1 MKFKYLFLGFML
13 LILAGSMTAIAAA
26 DDYESLGDYTFDIP
40 DGYQVTDKTDEM
52 VTMQVDEDHPIIV
65 YKLDSVADVDSF
77 ISLLE
82 TTGCKLVSEDAFQAG
97 PPHRPVIVLAR
108 FLRVDRRLPGEGGH
122 REQYHGTGRSG
133 EGRAG
138 DRRARP
144 TAFPRR
150 DRPPERRVRPVAG
163 DGAPPGRRP
172 RKSPAGDWRKQ
183 E

>member
-1 MKFKYLFLGFML
+1 MMRFKYLFLGFML

-97 PPHRPVIVLAR
+97 SFNVTPYGFLSSSNIFILVLAYSSAYSSISF
-108 FLRVDRRLPGEGGH
+108 FLSSNSFVMISVICPSISCVTSNCSL
-122 REQYHGTGRSG
+122 
-133 EGRAG
+133 
-138 DRRARP
+138 
-144 TAFPRR
+144 
-150 DRPPERRVRPVAG
+150 
-163 DGAPPGRRP
+163 
-172 RKSPAGDWRKQ
+172 
-183 E
+183 

>member
-97 PPHRPVIVLAR
+97 SFDVTPYSYTYLENQGFFYVCNDGKGTPILVASSSPNTEDPLTVDDNPAKLIVDSL
-108 FLRVDRRLPGEGGH
+108 E
-122 REQYHGTGRSG
+122 
-133 EGRAG
+133 
-138 DRRARP
+138 
-144 TAFPRR
+144 
-150 DRPPERRVRPVAG
+150 
-163 DGAPPGRRP
+163 
-172 RKSPAGDWRKQ
+172 
-183 E
+183 

>member
-1 MKFKYLFLGFML
+1 MRFKNIFLSVMI
-13 LILAGSMTAIAAA
+13 LILVGSMTAIAAA

-97 PPHRPVIVLAR
+97 SFNVTPYSFTYMDAQGFFYICDDGNDSPVLVASSSPSTEDPLTVDDNPAR
-108 FLRVDRRLPGEGGH
+108 LVVDSLE
-122 REQYHGTGRSG
+122 
-133 EGRAG
+133 
-138 DRRARP
+138 
-144 TAFPRR
+144 
-150 DRPPERRVRPVAG
+150 
-163 DGAPPGRRP
+163 
-172 RKSPAGDWRKQ
+172 
-183 E
+183 